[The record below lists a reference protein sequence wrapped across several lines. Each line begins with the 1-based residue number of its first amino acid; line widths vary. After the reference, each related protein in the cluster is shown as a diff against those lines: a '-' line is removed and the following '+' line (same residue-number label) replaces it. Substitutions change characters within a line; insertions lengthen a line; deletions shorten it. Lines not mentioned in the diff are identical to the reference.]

1 MPGLSEPQTAS
12 LAKGHMS
19 ELYKEAGCDGEE
31 PETAL
36 HCIVLQVTLWEWP
49 VVQGDVIISSPRMLA
64 L

>member
-19 ELYKEAGCDGEE
+19 ELYKEAGGVMEKSLRQLFI
-31 PETAL
+31 AL
-36 HCIVLQVTLWEWP
+36 FYMWP
-49 VVQGDVIISSPRMLA
+49 SGSGQLFKE